1 MDWQKKWGEHASNK
15 AVTVCNGNFIT
26 FPSMLCHGWFFHA
39 KCRPVSTFETSEM
52 PQHGPFLS
60 VSGTPVSVL
69 KSDCSESIQVL

>member
-1 MDWQKKWGEHASNK
+1 MDG
-15 AVTVCNGNFIT
+15 
-26 FPSMLCHGWFFHA
+26 FFHA

-52 PQHGPFLS
+52 PQHEPFLS